1 MQSQVWSSALD
12 ELVIDALAGAPNVI
26 HTTTGYA
33 KLEVVTEDDLD
44 VAVTGR
50 FLRWSAPYERV
61 DLDAALGS
69 PVFAQPAETVAF
81 DKQWF
86 DDADVAVP
94 AIEEPVAAPRGS
106 WSWLAISVAVAAVA
120 VALAEYAL

>member
-12 ELVIDALAGAPNVI
+12 ELVIDALAGAPTVI

-44 VAVTGR
+44 IAVTGR

-61 DLDAALGS
+61 ELDAALGS
-69 PVFAQPAETVAF
+69 PMFAQPAETIAF

-86 DDADVAVP
+86 DEAELV

-106 WSWLAISVAVAAVA
+106 WTWLAISVAVAAIA
-120 VALAEYAL
+120 VGLAEYAL

>member
-12 ELVIDALAGAPNVI
+12 ELVIDALAGTPAVI
-26 HTTTGYA
+26 QTTTGYA

-50 FLRWSAPYERV
+50 FMRRSMPYEKV
-61 DLDAALGS
+61 ELDAALSS
-69 PVFAQPAETVAF
+69 PAFAQPAETVAF

-86 DDADVAVP
+86 DDAEVV
-94 AIEEPVAAPRGS
+94 AIEEPIVAPRGS
-106 WSWLAISVAVAAVA
+106 WSWLAISVAVGAVA